1 MIQYSYTLVDF
12 SLIKERL
19 AKGNSSE
26 ALEDQIKVYISIT
39 SDKLIQSTFTLSSRG
54 I

>member
-19 AKGNSSE
+19 TNSSE

-39 SDKLIQSTFTLSSRG
+39 SDKLIQSTFTLSSRS